1 MGARGLKGVVVRE
14 PGGPDVL
21 AVQTLP
27 DPAPAEGEILI
38 RNRATALNRADVL
51 QRMGFYPPP
60 PGASEVPGLECAGEV
75 KALGP
80 GVSGIRTGER
90 VFALL
95 AGGGY
100 AEKVVVPADVAM
112 RIPAGLDFEQAAAV
126 PEVFTTAYDN
136 LVNYGRVQKDE
147 WALVHGGGSGVG
159 TACIQL
165 LRRLGA
171 RCAVTVGSKEKAER
185 CLALGADAAI
195 NYREE
200 EFDEAARA
208 ASGGRGVDVILDI
221 IGGAYL
227 ERNLKSL
234 APDGRLVIIGA
245 MGGIQGEI
253 NLGLMLGK
261 RLSIQATTLRAR
273 PVAYKARLARQLEA
287 EVLPGLADGSLV
299 PVVDRVF
306 DLSKVAEAHR
316 LMESNAHF
324 GKIVLRI

>member
-1 MGARGLKGVVVRE
+1 MKGVVVRE

-200 EFDEAARA
+200 EFDEATRA

-245 MGGIQGEI
+245 IGGIQGEI

>member
-1 MGARGLKGVVVRE
+1 MGPRKLRGVLIRE

-21 AVQTLP
+21 AVQEVP
-27 DPAPAEGEILI
+27 DPVPADGEILI

-75 KALGP
+75 EALGP
-80 GVSGIRTGER
+80 GVTGIKIGER

-100 AEKVVVPADVAM
+100 AEKVTLPAEVAM
-112 RIPAGLDFEQAAAV
+112 PIPDCLDFEQAAAV

-136 LVNYGRVQKDE
+136 LVNYGRIRKGD

-165 LRRLGA
+165 LKRLGA
-171 RCAVTVGSKEKAER
+171 SVAVTVGSKEKAER

-195 NYREE
+195 NYKEE
-200 EFDEAARA
+200 AFDEAARA
-208 ASGGRGVDVILDI
+208 VTGGRGVDVVLDI

-245 MGGIQGEI
+245 MGGLQGEI

-273 PVAYKARLARQLEA
+273 PVEYKARLARQIEA
-287 EVLPGLADGSLV
+287 EVLPGLADGSIV
-299 PVVDRVF
+299 PVIDRVF
-306 DLSKVAEAHR
+306 DLSEVAEAHR

>member
-1 MGARGLKGVVVRE
+1 MKGVVVRE

-75 KALGP
+75 EALGP

>member
-1 MGARGLKGVVVRE
+1 MGVRGLRAVLVRE
-14 PGGPDVL
+14 PGGPDAL
-21 AVQTLP
+21 AVAEVS
-27 DPAPAEGEILI
+27 DPAPGEGEILV

-75 KALGP
+75 ESLGTGVAGFAP
-80 GVSGIRTGER
+80 GDR

-100 AEKVVVPADVAM
+100 AEKVVVPAPVAM
-112 RIPAGLDFEQAAAV
+112 RIPDRLDFEHAAAV

-136 LVNYGRVQKDE
+136 LVNHGRIQSGE

-159 TACIQL
+159 TASIQL
-165 LRRLGA
+165 LKRRGA
-171 RCAVTVGSKEKAER
+171 KIVVTVGSKEKAER

-195 NYREE
+195 NYKEE
-200 EFDEAARA
+200 DFAEAARA
-208 ASGGRGVDVILDI
+208 ATGGRGVNVILDI
-221 IGGAYL
+221 IGAAYL
-227 ERNLKSL
+227 EGNLKCL
-234 APDGRLVIIGA
+234 AAEGRLVIIGA
-245 MGGIQGEI
+245 MGGLQGEI

-273 PVAYKARLARQLEA
+273 SVEYKARLARQLEA
-287 EVLPGLADGSLV
+287 DVLPGLGDGSLV

-306 DLSKVAEAHR
+306 DLDGVADAHR